1 MKARSL
7 GKYISVVCVAWLGL
21 TACQHRAST
30 HILFIGNSYVFVNGG
45 IDKQLEG
52 LAPQTQTTSLAI
64 GGYTLE
70 RHWNE
75 GRALQMIRQGGWD
88 YVVLQEQS
96 QIPVTNQKAF
106 ADYARKFDEEIRRN
120 GGKTVLLMTWE
131 RPDSRQYGVTTAAL
145 AAAYSGIG
153 TDLGAIVAPAGPAFE
168 RSLNGRSG
176 LTLYSQDGHP
186 TIEGTYLAACVLY
199 GKIFE
204 QSPAGNAYAD
214 VRISAETAAYLQRV
228 AAESL
233 GY

>member
-1 MKARSL
+1 MRAMILAR
-7 GKYISVVCVAWLGL
+7 YISMVCVALLGL
-21 TACQHRAST
+21 TACQRRAST
-30 HILFIGNSYVFVNGG
+30 HILFIGNSYVFINGG

-52 LAPQTQTTSLAI
+52 LAPQTETMSLAV

-75 GRALQMIRQGGWD
+75 GKALQMIRQGGWD

-96 QIPVTNQKAF
+96 QIPVTGQKAF
-106 ADYARKFDEEIRRN
+106 NDYARKFDEEIRRS

-131 RPDSRQYGVTTAAL
+131 RPDSRKYGVTTAAL
-145 AAAYSGIG
+145 AASYSG
-153 TDLGAIVAPAGPAFE
+153 LGAELGAKVAPAGLAFE
-168 RSLNGRSG
+168 RSLNGKRG

-186 TIEGTYLAACVLY
+186 TMEGTYLAACVLY
-199 GKIFE
+199 GRIFG
-204 QSPAGNAYAD
+204 QSPVGNAYVDAK
-214 VRISAETAAYLQRV
+214 ISAETAAYLQQV